1 MIRQH
6 GVRGVT
12 APLAVGLLLLLGC
25 SGKGDIISMNL
36 NPKPSTESNGVNQA
50 VKPMSGPRVTVIPF
64 EDGRAD
70 RSKVGSRTSMW
81 GGESNFNVSSGSAGE
96 ATAQAFA
103 DYLKGRGWQA
113 QYAKSEPPAAENGPD
128 IVLSGKILDLAV
140 EAKKGFLLTDVEAKS
155 KLVIQ
160 ARNRQDES
168 SLTRTDAHS
177 GSHDNVLWFEPQD
190 GEQILSEVLEK
201 NFERF
206 VVNTKFE
213 DRTIRFR

>member
-1 MIRQH
+1 MIRQL
-6 GVRGVT
+6 GVCGMT
-12 APLAVGLLLLLGC
+12 APVALGLLLLGGC
-25 SGKGDIISMNL
+25 SGKGDIIPMNL
-36 NPKPSTESNGVNQA
+36 NPKLSTESNGANQA
-50 VKPMSGPRVTVIPF
+50 AKPMSGPRIAVIPF

-81 GGESNFNVSSGSAGE
+81 GGESSFNVSNGSAGE

-103 DYLKGRGWQA
+103 DYLKSRGWQA
-113 QYAKSEPPAAENGPD
+113 QFAKSEPPAAENGPD
-128 IVLSGKILDLAV
+128 IVLTGKILDLAV
-140 EAKKGFLLTDVEAKS
+140 EAKKGFLLTDIDAKS

-160 ARNRQDES
+160 ASNRQDHS

-213 DRTIRFR
+213 DRAIRFR